1 MKSLIYGMGISGKS
15 SAKYLEEKK
24 DNFVVFDDKVNIEK
38 YEKWN
43 KDFSDIKRI
52 IVSPG
57 IPPSNKIL
65 KEAESLKIPIYCDI
79 GLASYE
85 KNLPQI
91 IAVTGTAG
99 KSTLV
104 SLLADILNLS
114 GKKTIALGNY
124 GLSPLEVV
132 DSNYEFWVIEVSS
145 FQAKRLGKLKPN
157 IAVYLNFSQNHL
169 DWHKTIKDYK
179 VSKSL
184 LFKDQDS
191 EDLRIVNKNIEKK
204 YILGNA
210 REKIIKENEF
220 SRIREDIHQETLSVI
235 GTCVKELNLNKDIA
249 KKAIQDFTTL
259 MHRYEK
265 VNTND
270 GIQWIN
276 DSKAT
281 TPLATLTA
289 IDRTPEKSIVLMGG
303 SDKDLDYEET
313 LKKIKKK
320 NMKLIPFGRISSSLY
335 TEAHQLDVKS
345 SKPCSC
351 LKKAIKKAKIDGLGK
366 TVLLSPGT
374 ASFDEFKNYEER
386 GTYFVKQIKG
396 GRYG

>member
-15 SAKYLEEKK
+15 AAKYLEEKK
-24 DNFVVFDDKVNIEK
+24 DNFVVFDDKVDIEK

-124 GLSPLEVV
+124 GLSPLEVI

-145 FQAKRLGKLKPN
+145 FQAKRLGKLK
-157 IAVYLNFSQNHL
+157 IFHTWSM
-169 DWHKTIKDYK
+169 I
-179 VSKSL
+179 
-184 LFKDQDS
+184 F
-191 EDLRIVNKNIEKK
+191 
-204 YILGNA
+204 
-210 REKIIKENEF
+210 NE
-220 SRIREDIHQETLSVI
+220 
-235 GTCVKELNLNKDIA
+235 
-249 KKAIQDFTTL
+249 
-259 MHRYEK
+259 
-265 VNTND
+265 
-270 GIQWIN
+270 
-276 DSKAT
+276 
-281 TPLATLTA
+281 
-289 IDRTPEKSIVLMGG
+289 
-303 SDKDLDYEET
+303 
-313 LKKIKKK
+313 
-320 NMKLIPFGRISSSLY
+320 
-335 TEAHQLDVKS
+335 
-345 SKPCSC
+345 
-351 LKKAIKKAKIDGLGK
+351 
-366 TVLLSPGT
+366 
-374 ASFDEFKNYEER
+374 
-386 GTYFVKQIKG
+386 
-396 GRYG
+396 

>member
-1 MKSLIYGMGISGKS
+1 MKSLIYGMGISGES

-24 DNFVVFDDKVNIEK
+24 DKFVVFDDNKNIKK
-38 YEKWN
+38 YESWN

-52 IVSPG
+52 IASPG
-57 IPPSNKIL
+57 IPPSNETL
-65 KEAESLKIPIYCDI
+65 KEAEVLGIPIYCDI

-85 KNLPQI
+85 ENLPQI

-104 SLLADILNLS
+104 SLLSDMLNLS
-114 GKKTIALGNY
+114 GKKTIPLGNY
-124 GLSPLEVV
+124 GLSPLKAI
-132 DSNYEFWVIEVSS
+132 DMNYDFWVIEVSS
-145 FQAKRLGKLKPN
+145 FQAKRLGNLKPN

-169 DWHKTIKDYK
+169 DWHKTIEDYK
-179 VSKSL
+179 ISKSL
-184 LFKDQDS
+184 LFKNQNS
-191 EDLRIVNKNIEKK
+191 KDLRIVNKNIEKK

-210 REKIIKENEF
+210 REEIIRKNEF
-220 SRIREDIHQETLSVI
+220 SEMREDIHEETLSVI
-235 GTCVKELNLNKDIA
+235 GTCVKELNINKDIA
-249 KKAIQDFTTL
+249 KKAIQNFRTL

-289 IDRTPEKSIVLMGG
+289 IDRTPERSIVLMGG
-303 SDKDLDYEET
+303 SDKDLDYGET
-313 LKKIKKK
+313 LKKIKNK
-320 NMKLIPFGRISSSLY
+320 NMKLIPFGGISSSLY
-335 TEAHQLDVKS
+335 SEADELNVEL

-351 LKKAIKKAKIDGLGK
+351 LKEAIKKARIDGLGK

-386 GTYFVKQIKG
+386 GTYFLKQIKG